1 MFTNSV
7 RTRLLAAA
15 CSAAAVATVGGAVLA
30 APATAAT
37 CTDIHVAFARGSGE
51 LPGLGMVGSPFV
63 DAVRANSAGRSVSS
77 YAVNYAAAL
86 DQSSAG
92 AGATDMTNHV
102 VQYAADC
109 PSARIVVGGYSQ
121 GASATDI
128 ALGIPT
134 VLGSGRAIPA
144 NLAPRI
150 SAVVVF
156 GNPLRLQGQ
165 SINSASRTYGG
176 RALDDCNAGD
186 PICGGGINILAHLT
200 YGFDGSAAAGGAFAA
215 QRSR

>member
-1 MFTNSV
+1 MV
-7 RTRLLAAA
+7 AAVWVA
-15 CSAAAVATVGGAVLA
+15 VAVATAGATALA
-30 APATAAT
+30 APAAAAT
-37 CTDIHVAFARGSGE
+37 CTDIHVVFARGTAD
-51 LPGLGMVGSPFV
+51 LPPLGIVGGPFV
-63 DAVRANSAGRSVSS
+63 DAVRANSLGRSVSA
-77 YAVNYAAAL
+77 YGVNYAASI

-92 AGATDMTNHV
+92 PGATDMTNHT
-102 VQYAADC
+102 VQYARDC
-109 PSARIVVGGYSQ
+109 PNSRIVLGGYSQ
-121 GASATDI
+121 GASVTDI
-128 ALGIPT
+128 AIGIPT
-134 VLGSGRAIPA
+134 LLGSGRTLPIE
-144 NLAPRI
+144 LAPRI

>member
-1 MFTNSV
+1 MSAFSLSRRAV
-7 RTRLLAAA
+7 AAVWVA
-15 CSAAAVATVGGAVLA
+15 VAAVTAGVTATAAPAAAAV
-30 APATAAT
+30 
-37 CTDIHVAFARGSGE
+37 CTDIHVVFARGTAD
-51 LPGLGMVGSPFV
+51 LQPLGIVGGPFV
-63 DAVRANSAGRSVSS
+63 DAVRANSLGRSVSA
-77 YAVNYAAAL
+77 YGVNYAAAI

-134 VLGSGRAIPA
+134 VLGSGRAIPP